1 MQRPG
6 HGKPNHGTTEGYD
19 STIVPDFPYHHFG
32 RSRYRCLRRGALRA
46 TACLPLT
53 GRVTSEKEGPME
65 GVVVTARK
73 DSDRVM
79 GLNTSSREVTEYLLP
94 SPTNARRGDVVNSAN

>member
-1 MQRPG
+1 MIPQSFRIFHTITLAVVAIAASVGVLSAQRPA
-6 HGKPNHGTTEGYD
+6 
-19 STIVPDFPYHHFG
+19 S
-32 RSRYRCLRRGALRA
+32 A
-46 TACLPLT
+46 LT

-94 SPTNARRGDVVNSAN
+94 SPHLPIECPN

>member
-32 RSRYRCLRRGALRA
+32 VVAIAASVGVLSAQRPASA
-46 TACLPLT
+46 LT
-53 GRVTSEKEGPME
+53 GRVTSEKEE